1 MSGICKAEGLTR
13 RRDAA
18 LDLHPNRIASRRN
31 AVRYDSQP
39 HIALYSGVYNMQ
51 CAVAA
56 AAVVHRF
63 NITRCG
69 VFPFLTVAVGISC
82 PLSRRVAGHRFIRIY
97 RSRGTVYIQ
106 VGVIKLVFI
115 AGFAVFT
122 EAYNEPCI
130 GCALGRREIAAYF
143 AEIGCRAAFFKA

>member
-18 LDLHPNRIASRRN
+18 LDLHPNRIASCRN

-51 CAVAA
+51 CAVTA

-143 AEIGCRAAFFKA
+143 AEIGCRAVFFKA